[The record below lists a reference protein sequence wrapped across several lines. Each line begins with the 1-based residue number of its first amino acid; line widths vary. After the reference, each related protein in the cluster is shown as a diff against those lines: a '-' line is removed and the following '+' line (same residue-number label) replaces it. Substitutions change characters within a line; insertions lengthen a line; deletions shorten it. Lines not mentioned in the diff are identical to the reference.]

1 MFRAIHRVEP
11 VGIADKKKKS
21 KKWEVVWRWNFDLLS
36 KSYMNA
42 VEYHFVEIYKVE
54 LQSQNSP
61 EKKPNPQTFITSWMA
76 CCRFEFL
83 ENKLAVFWPWHWFT
97 SSWKMWMV
105 HGAVQVEFTN
115 NSCLNKNSS
124 DANMRWPLCFL
135 K

>member
-11 VGIADKKKKS
+11 VGNADKKKKS
-21 KKWEVVWRWNFDLLS
+21 KKREGVWRWNFDLLS

-83 ENKLAVFWPWHWFT
+83 ENKLAVF
-97 SSWKMWMV
+97 
-105 HGAVQVEFTN
+105 
-115 NSCLNKNSS
+115 
-124 DANMRWPLCFL
+124 
-135 K
+135 